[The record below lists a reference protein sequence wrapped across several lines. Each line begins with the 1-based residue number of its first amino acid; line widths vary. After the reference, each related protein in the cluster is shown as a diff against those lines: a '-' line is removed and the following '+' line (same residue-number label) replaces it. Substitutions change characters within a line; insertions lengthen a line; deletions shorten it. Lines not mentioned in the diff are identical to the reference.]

1 MKGQVYISGEPVTD
15 QTKIPGAT
23 VTMDGKNVIIKAH
36 DAGKPLTRYPW
47 VTMLNKPLHLVI
59 TPKSVSAAVAAILG
73 LLVAYNIL
81 NPQQQVALAGVIA
94 VFLSFMDPNHREDT
108 TDVTVTG
115 ETVSATITDKE

>member
-1 MKGQVYISGEPVTD
+1 MKP
-15 QTKIPGAT
+15 
-23 VTMDGKNVIIKAH
+23 
-36 DAGKPLTRYPW
+36 
-47 VTMLNKPLHLVI
+47 NKPLHLVI

-115 ETVSATITDKE
+115 ETTSTTVTGKE